1 MVVGREGGWRL
12 RTSLPVSRRRPS
24 PARRRCRCGHR
35 PLSPPARQWPSTEVS
50 GSAVRNASAGPNTT
64 GRPDNAPSLSAGY
77 SRPRG
82 SGRPRW
88 GQPKRSAKK
97 KGASA
102 GRASSAVSWGSATRS
117 AEGGGYHRLRI
128 VKEYSMGKAGT
139 WSACERDSGKWREG
153 RWLDSGDRPGED
165 GGALVVEDCSQ
176 HQQEQK

>member
-1 MVVGREGGWRL
+1 VAFYRIQRIGGDERICW
-12 RTSLPVSRRRPS
+12 SKHD
-24 PARRRCRCGHR
+24 G
-35 PLSPPARQWPSTEVS
+35 
-50 GSAVRNASAGPNTT
+50 SAGPCALAVSRLLEAKRKRAAAV
-64 GRPDNAPSLSAGY
+64 GSAETLGE
-77 SRPRG
+77 
-82 SGRPRW
+82 
-88 GQPKRSAKK
+88 K

-128 VKEYSMGKAGT
+128 VKEYSMGEAGT

-176 HQQEQK
+176 HQQEEK